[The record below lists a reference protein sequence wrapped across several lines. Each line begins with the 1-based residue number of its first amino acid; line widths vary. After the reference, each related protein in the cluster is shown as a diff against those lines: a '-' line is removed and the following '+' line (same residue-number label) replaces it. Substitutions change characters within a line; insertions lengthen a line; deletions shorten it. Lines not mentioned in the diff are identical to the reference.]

1 MIVIFDTLIGN
12 SLPAIVTTLTHD
24 PKTRSMEIQK
34 QDPTEAPVELNMPGT
49 YAMNRLIDS
58 LLERDDDA
66 AQIVDD
72 IVSDAPTAL
81 TVTPDLSCE
90 NSGGSLTVSV
100 DACFNPAPFVGDVAP
115 SSALPKEAVR
125 YTMFPIQN
133 KPVWDMYKQAVASFW
148 TAEEVDLADDIKHW
162 ETLTDGEKHFISHV
176 LAFFAASDGIV
187 LENLALRFMADVKSP
202 EIKAFY
208 TFQMFIETVH
218 SEMYRLLIDNYIKDK
233 EENTRLFEAIS
244 TIPAVTKK
252 ADWALKWIESS
263 RSFAERLVA
272 FACVEG
278 IFFSGSFC
286 AVFWLK
292 KRGLMPG
299 LSFSNELISR

>member
-1 MIVIFDTLIGN
+1 MIVVFDTFIGN
-12 SLPAIVTTLTHD
+12 SLPAVVTTLTLD
-24 PKTRSMEIQK
+24 PITRSMESAASLTT
-34 QDPTEAPVELNMPGT
+34 DSMEEPVQLNLPGT
-49 YAMNRLIDS
+49 YAMNRLIDT
-58 LLERDDDA
+58 LLEQDDDT
-66 AQIVDD
+66 VP
-72 IVSDAPTAL
+72 VSDAPTAL

-100 DACFNPAPFVGDVAP
+100 DAYFDPAPFVGDVAP
-115 SSALPKEAVR
+115 LSAPPKQAVR
-125 YTMFPIQN
+125 YTMFPIEN

-148 TAEEVDLADDIKHW
+148 TTEEVDLADDIKHW
-162 ETLTDGEKHFISHV
+162 ETLTDGEKYFISHV

-218 SEMYRLLIDNYIKDK
+218 SEMYSLLIDNYIKDN
-233 EENTRLFEAIS
+233 EEKTRLFEAIS